1 LIDKILEFAVR
12 QRVLVLVGALG
23 LLLIGLWSA
32 NKLPMDAIPDI
43 TGVQVQVNTTVPAL
57 APDEV
62 EKLVTMPLEMA
73 LGGVAGV
80 TEMRSLSRFGL
91 SQITL
96 QFTDKSD
103 IYRARQLVTERL
115 QSAADSLPAGLT
127 PKLIP
132 ITTGLGEVFYYTI
145 DYAPN
150 APNAPA
156 SREAQLM
163 ELWQIQEYVI
173 KPQLRTVPGV
183 AEVNAYGGYQKQ
195 IVVQPNIA
203 KLRETGLTVNDLANV
218 VSENVENAGGGV
230 VNAGNEQLVIRGVG
244 RVVSPE
250 EIAQLP
256 VKFTSAVMPLRVK
269 DLAEVQIGHAFR
281 TGAATHSGHEAV
293 LGVAM
298 MLMGENSHTVAE
310 RVAEKMQ
317 EIQKRLPSGV
327 VISPEY
333 NRKNLVHR
341 TIRTVATNLF
351 EGAMLVIA
359 VLLFLLGNWRAA
371 LIVATAIPLAFLFAL
386 TGMTRFGISGNLMS
400 LGAIDF
406 GLIIDGAVVI
416 VENVVRQLGLKQH
429 QLGRALMREE
439 RLHTVVAASQQVG
452 TPMFFGVLIIAIVY
466 LPILALSGIEG
477 KMFHPMALT
486 VMLALGGSLVLALTL
501 MPALCSFLLRGN
513 IAERDNAV
521 IRAVKRVYSPILALS
536 LRLRWL
542 ILVTAAALFAFAIF
556 IFTRLGADFI
566 PKLDEG
572 TFTMMVYRASSIN
585 VDRSVEEQRKTEV
598 EIQKRVPEVTHVFS
612 RIGSAEIATDP
623 MPPSD
628 CDFYIYYKP
637 QNEWRKVNGR
647 TISKEDL
654 AKIISAEIEKL
665 NPGARVMVA
674 QPVEMRFNEMLEGI
688 RADIAVKIFG
698 NDYDELERLGSEV
711 KEVLEQI
718 PGTREGEGEVEYETT
733 GRAPML
739 EIRVKRDVLAKY
751 NLHAGDVNQTISA
764 ALGGQTV
771 GTLIEGNRR
780 FEIVVRL
787 SESERQTLD
796 AIRALPVRV
805 GDSGMLPLGDVADVE
820 HVKTVSPI
828 LRDSAQRRAAL
839 MVNLRGRDVE
849 SWVRE
854 ADAKVRERVQL
865 PAGYMLEFGGQFEN
879 LREAKARLAI
889 VVPAA
894 LAFIFVLIFM
904 AFGSVRQA
912 LLVYTGVPLAVTGGV
927 VALWMRG
934 MPFSISAAVGFI
946 ALSGVAVLNGVV
958 MISYF
963 NQLRER
969 GLDTR
974 SAVFEGSLT
983 RLRPV
988 LMTAAVAAFGFIP
1001 MALSTSAGAEV
1012 QRPLATVVIGG
1023 IISST
1028 FLTLLLLPVLYDWV
1042 ERRTRS
1048 NETPE
1053 RRQRGVAV
1061 ARPMHLPEPPSTQEL
1076 SRA

>member
-1 LIDKILEFAVR
+1 MIDKILEFAVR
-12 QRVLVLVGALG
+12 QRVLVLMGALA
-23 LLLIGLWSA
+23 LLLLGLWSA

-62 EKLVTMPLEMA
+62 EKLVTVPLEMA

-132 ITTGLGEVFYYTI
+132 ITTGLGEVFYYTV
-145 DYAPN
+145 DYAPG

-156 SREAQLM
+156 SREDQLM

-183 AEVNAYGGYQKQ
+183 AEVNAYGGYVKQ
-195 IVVQPNIA
+195 IVVQPDIA
-203 KLRETGLTVNDLANV
+203 KLRQAGLTVNDLAKV
-218 VSENVENAGGGV
+218 VGENVENTGGGI
-230 VNAGNEQLVIRGVG
+230 VNSGNEQLVIRGVG
-244 RVVSPE
+244 RVVSPQ
-250 EIAQLP
+250 EIAELP
-256 VKFTSAVMPLRVK
+256 VKFASGVMPMRVK
-269 DLAEVQIGHAFR
+269 DFADVEIGHAFR
-281 TGAATHSGHEAV
+281 TGAATHSGQEAV

-298 MLMGENSHTVAE
+298 MLMGENSHAVAE
-310 RVAEKMQ
+310 RVAEKVD
-317 EIQKRLPSGV
+317 EIQKQLPSGV
-327 VISPEY
+327 VIKQEY

-351 EGAMLVIA
+351 EGALLVVA

-371 LIVATAIPLAFLFAL
+371 LIVASAIPLAFLFAI

-416 VENVVRQLGLKQH
+416 VENVVRQLGTKQH
-429 QLGRALMREE
+429 QLGRQLTTEE
-439 RLHTVVAASQQVG
+439 RLHTVAAASKQVG

-466 LPILALSGIEG
+466 VPILALSGIEG

-501 MPALCSFLLRGN
+501 MPALCSFLLRRN
-513 IAERDNAV
+513 IAERENV
-521 IRAVKRVYSPILALS
+521 IIRAIKSVYSPILRLS

-542 ILVTAAALFAFAIF
+542 VVFAAAALFGLAIL

-572 TFTMMVYRASSIN
+572 TFTMMVYRAASIS
-585 VDRSVEEQRKTEV
+585 VDATVEQQRKTEQ
-598 EIQKRVPEVTHVFS
+598 EIQKRVPEITHVFS

-628 CDFYIYYKP
+628 CDFYVYYKP
-637 QNEWRKVNGR
+637 RNEWRKIGNGP
-647 TISKEDL
+647 ISKDEL
-654 AKIISAEIEKL
+654 AKIITAEIERL
-665 NPGARVMVA
+665 NPGVRVMVA

-698 NDYDELERLGSEV
+698 NDYDVLERLGSEV

-739 EIRVKRDVLAKY
+739 EIRIKRDVLAKY
-751 NLHAGDVNQTISA
+751 NLHAGDVNQTIAA

-771 GTLIEGNRR
+771 GTMIEGNRR
-780 FEIVVRL
+780 FEIVARL
-787 SESERQTLD
+787 AEKDRENLA

-805 GDSGMLPLGDVADVE
+805 GDAGMLALGELADIE
-820 HVKTVSPI
+820 RVKTVSPI

-854 ADAKVRERVQL
+854 AEAKVREHVQL
-865 PAGYMLEFGGQFEN
+865 PEGYTLEFGGQFEN

-912 LLVYTGVPLAVTGGV
+912 LLVYSGVPLAITGGI
-927 VALWMRG
+927 VALWLRD

-963 NQLRER
+963 NQLREQ
-969 GLDTR
+969 GSDVR
-974 SAVFEGSLT
+974 SAVVEGSLT

-988 LMTAAVAAFGFIP
+988 LMTAAVAVFGFIP
-1001 MALSTSAGAEV
+1001 MALSSSAGAEV

-1023 IISST
+1023 ILSST

-1042 ERRTRS
+1042 ERRDPAREIS
-1048 NETPE
+1048 E
-1053 RRQRGVAV
+1053 RRQRGLAV
-1061 ARPMHLPEPPSTQEL
+1061 AREAQ
-1076 SRA
+1076 

>member
-1 LIDKILEFAVR
+1 MIDKILEFSIR
-12 QRVLVLVGALG
+12 QRVLVLMGAFA
-23 LLLIGLWSA
+23 LLLVGLWSA
-32 NKLPMDAIPDI
+32 KKLPMDAIPDI

-62 EKLVTMPLEMA
+62 EKLVTVPLEMA

-96 QFTDKSD
+96 QFTYRSD

-115 QSAADSLPAGLT
+115 QSALDSLPPGLT

-132 ITTGLGEVFYYTI
+132 ITTGLGEVFYYTV
-145 DYAPN
+145 DYAPEAKH
-150 APNAPA
+150 APPT
-156 SREAQLM
+156 REAQLM

-173 KPQLRTVPGV
+173 KPQLRTVAGV
-183 AEVNAYGGYQKQ
+183 AEVNAYGGYVKQ
-195 IVVQPNIA
+195 IVVQPNVA
-203 KLRETGLTVNDLANV
+203 KLRDSGLTVNDLARV
-218 VSENVENAGGGV
+218 VGENVENTGGGI
-230 VNAGNEQLVIRGVG
+230 VNAGNEQLVIRAVG
-244 RVVSPE
+244 RVASLE
-250 EIAQLP
+250 EIAELP
-256 VKFTSAVMPLRVK
+256 VKFAAAVLPLRVN
-269 DLAEVQIGHAFR
+269 DFAEVKIGHAFR
-281 TGAATHSGHEAV
+281 TGAATHNGEEAV

-298 MLMGENSHTVAE
+298 MLAGENSHAVAE
-310 RVAEKMQ
+310 RVEQKVE
-317 EIQKRLPSGV
+317 EIRKLLPAGV
-327 VISPEY
+327 VIQAEY
-333 NRKNLVHR
+333 NRKTLVHR
-341 TIRTVATNLF
+341 TIRTVSTNLF
-351 EGAMLVIA
+351 EGALLVVA
-359 VLLFLLGNWRAA
+359 VLLLLLGNWRAA
-371 LIVATAIPLAFLFAL
+371 FIVAMAIPLAFLFAL
-386 TGMTRFGISGNLMS
+386 TGMTHFGISGNLMS

-406 GLIIDGAVVI
+406 GLIIDGAVVM
-416 VENVVRQLGLKQH
+416 VENTVRQLGAKQH
-429 QLGRALMREE
+429 ELGRRLTTEE
-439 RLHTVVAASQQVG
+439 RLHTTLAATKQVG

-486 VMLALGGSLVLALTL
+486 VMLALGGSLILALTL

-513 IAERDNAV
+513 ISERDNWIISLAKTV
-521 IRAVKRVYSPILALS
+521 YAPLLGVALRV
-536 LRLRWL
+536 RWL
-542 ILVTAAALFAFAIF
+542 VVLSALALFALAIL
-556 IFTRLGADFI
+556 IFLRLGADFI
-566 PKLDEG
+566 PRLDEG
-572 TFTMMVYRASSIN
+572 TFTMMVFRASSIN
-585 VDRSVEEQRKTEV
+585 LDECIEQQRRTER
-598 EIQKRVPEVTHVFS
+598 EIKARVPEVTHVFS

-637 QNEWRKVNGR
+637 QNEWRKIDNR
-647 TISKEDL
+647 PISKDDL
-654 AKIISAEIEKL
+654 AKIIIGEIEKL
-665 NPGARVMVA
+665 NEGVRVLAA

-698 NDYDELERLGSEV
+698 NDYDVLERLGAEV
-711 KEVLEQI
+711 KEILEQI

-739 EIRVKRDVLAKY
+739 EIKMKRDVLAQY
-751 NLHAGDVNQTISA
+751 NLHSGDVNQTITT

-771 GTLIEGNRR
+771 GTLIDGNRR
-780 FEIVVRL
+780 SEIVVRL
-787 SESERQTLD
+787 AESDRENAD

-805 GDSGMLPLGDVADVE
+805 GDTGMLLLGQLAEINRVQ
-820 HVKTVSPI
+820 TVSPI

-839 MVNLRGRDVE
+839 MVNLRDRDVE

-854 ADAKVRERVQL
+854 ADAKVRAQIKL
-865 PAGYMLEFGGQFEN
+865 PEGYTLEFGGQFEN
-879 LREAKARLAI
+879 LREAKARLAM
-889 VVPAA
+889 VVPMA
-894 LAFIFVLIFM
+894 LVFIFVLIFM

-912 LLVYTGVPLAVTGGV
+912 LLVYSGIPLAVTGGV
-927 VALWMRG
+927 FALWLRD

-963 NQLRER
+963 NQLREE
-969 GLDTR
+969 GKDVL
-974 SAVFEGSLT
+974 SAVTEGSLT

-1028 FLTLLLLPVLYDWV
+1028 FLTLILLPVLYEWA
-1042 ERRTRS
+1042 ERKTKTA
-1048 NETPE
+1048 ET
-1053 RRQRGVAV
+1053 
-1061 ARPMHLPEPPSTQEL
+1061 
-1076 SRA
+1076 

>member
-1 LIDKILEFAVR
+1 
-12 QRVLVLVGALG
+12 
-23 LLLIGLWSA
+23 
-32 NKLPMDAIPDI
+32 
-43 TGVQVQVNTTVPAL
+43 
-57 APDEV
+57 
-62 EKLVTMPLEMA
+62 
-73 LGGVAGV
+73 
-80 TEMRSLSRFGL
+80 
-91 SQITL
+91 
-96 QFTDKSD
+96 
-103 IYRARQLVTERL
+103 
-115 QSAADSLPAGLT
+115 
-127 PKLIP
+127 
-132 ITTGLGEVFYYTI
+132 
-145 DYAPN
+145 
-150 APNAPA
+150 
-156 SREAQLM
+156 
-163 ELWQIQEYVI
+163 
-173 KPQLRTVPGV
+173 
-183 AEVNAYGGYQKQ
+183 
-195 IVVQPNIA
+195 
-203 KLRETGLTVNDLANV
+203 
-218 VSENVENAGGGV
+218 
-230 VNAGNEQLVIRGVG
+230 
-244 RVVSPE
+244 
-250 EIAQLP
+250 
-256 VKFTSAVMPLRVK
+256 
-269 DLAEVQIGHAFR
+269 
-281 TGAATHSGHEAV
+281 
-293 LGVAM
+293 VAM
-298 MLMGENSHTVAE
+298 MLMGENSNAVAG
-310 RVAEKMQ
+310 RVAEKIG

-327 VISPEY
+327 IISPEY

-341 TIRTVATNLF
+341 TIRTVTTNLF
-351 EGAMLVIA
+351 EGALLVIA

-371 LIVATAIPLAFLFAL
+371 LIVAAAIPLALLFAI

-416 VENVVRQLGLKQH
+416 VENVVRQLGAKQH
-429 QLGRALMREE
+429 QLGRRLTTDE
-439 RLHTVVAASQQVG
+439 RLHAVVAASKQVG
-452 TPMFFGVLIIAIVY
+452 TPMFFGVLIIAVVY

-501 MPALCSFLLRGN
+501 MPALCSFLLGGR
-513 IAERDNAV
+513 IAERDNLIV
-521 IRAVKRVYSPILALS
+521 RLIKRAYSPTLRWS
-536 LRLRWL
+536 LQLRWL
-542 ILVTAAALFAFAIF
+542 VVLGAIALFALAIF
-556 IFTRLGADFI
+556 IFRHLGADFI

-572 TFTMMVYRASSIN
+572 TFTMMVFRASSIN
-585 VDRSVEEQRKTEV
+585 LDQSIEEQRKTER
-598 EIQKRVPEVTHVFS
+598 EIPKRVPEVTHVFS

-637 QNEWRKVNGR
+637 QREWRKLNNR
-647 TISKEDL
+647 PISKEDL
-654 AKIISAEIEKL
+654 AQIITTEIEAL

-698 NDYDELERLGSEV
+698 NDYDVLERIGSEV

-751 NLHAGDVNQTISA
+751 NLHAGDVNQTIAA

-771 GTLIEGNRR
+771 GTMIEQNRR
-780 FEIVVRL
+780 FDIVVRL
-787 SESERQTLD
+787 AEANRENLE

-805 GDSGMLPLGDVADVE
+805 GDSGLLPLGDLADIQR
-820 HVKTVSPI
+820 VKTVSPI

-839 MVNLRGRDVE
+839 MVNLRNRDVE

-854 ADAKVRERVQL
+854 ADAKVREHVKL
-865 PAGYMLEFGGQFEN
+865 PEGYTLEFGGQFEN
-879 LREAKARLAI
+879 LREAKTRLAI

-894 LAFIFVLIFM
+894 LLLIFVLIFV

-912 LLVYTGVPLAVTGGV
+912 LLVYSGVPLAVTGGV
-927 VALWMRG
+927 FALWLRD

-963 NQLRER
+963 NQLREEGR
-969 GLDTR
+969 DVR
-974 SAVFEGSLT
+974 SAVIEGSLT

-1028 FLTLLLLPVLYDWV
+1028 FLTLVLVPVLYEWA
-1042 ERRTRS
+1042 ERKTTS
-1048 NETPE
+1048 NT
-1053 RRQRGVAV
+1053 QAV
-1061 ARPMHLPEPPSTQEL
+1061 
-1076 SRA
+1076 

>member
-1 LIDKILEFAVR
+1 MIDKVLEFSVR
-12 QRVLVLVGALG
+12 QRVIVLMATGV
-23 LLLIGLWSA
+23 LLLGGLWSA
-32 NKLPMDAIPDI
+32 PKLPMDAIPDI

-62 EKLVTMPLEMA
+62 EKLVTVPLEMA

-91 SQITL
+91 SQVTL

-127 PKLIP
+127 PTLIP
-132 ITTGLGEVFYYTI
+132 ITTGLGEVFYYTV
-145 DYAPN
+145 DYAPG
-150 APNAPA
+150 APNVPA
-156 SREAQLM
+156 TREAQLM

-173 KPQLRTVPGV
+173 KPQLRTVQGV
-183 AEVNAYGGYQKQ
+183 AEVNAYGGYVKQ
-195 IVVQPNIA
+195 IVVQPKIA
-203 KLRETGLTVNDLANV
+203 KLRDAGLTVSDLAKV
-218 VSENVENAGGGV
+218 VTENVENAGGGI
-230 VNAGNEQLVIRGVG
+230 VNAGSEQLVIRGVG
-244 RVVSPE
+244 RVTSPQ
-250 EIAQLP
+250 EIAELP
-256 VKFTSAVMPLRVK
+256 VRFAAAAMPLRVK
-269 DLAEVQIGHAFR
+269 DFADVQIGHAFR
-281 TGAATHSGHEAV
+281 TGAATHSGEEAV

-298 MLMGENSHTVAE
+298 MLMGENSHAVAE
-310 RVAEKMQ
+310 RIAEKVT
-317 EIQKRLPSGV
+317 EIQKRLPAGI
-327 VISPEY
+327 VIKQEY
-333 NRKNLVHR
+333 NRKILVHR
-341 TIRTVATNLF
+341 AIRTVATNLF
-351 EGAMLVIA
+351 EGALLVTA
-359 VLLFLLGNWRAA
+359 VLLLLLANWRAA
-371 LIVATAIPLAFLFAL
+371 LIVATAIPLSFLFAI
-386 TGMTRFGISGNLMS
+386 TGMRYFGISGNLMS

-416 VENVVRQLGLKQH
+416 VENVVRQLRVKQH
-429 QLGRALMREE
+429 ELRRRLTTEE
-439 RLHTVVAASQQVG
+439 RLHVVLTASKQVG
-452 TPMFFGVLIIAIVY
+452 SPMFFGVLIIAIVY
-466 LPILALSGIEG
+466 VPILALSGVEG

-501 MPALCSFLLRGN
+501 MPALCSFVLRGN
-513 IAERDNAV
+513 ITGGDNPI
-521 IRAVKRVYSPILALS
+521 IRAFKGVYSPILRLAL
-536 LRLRWL
+536 RFRWL
-542 ILVTAAALFAFAIF
+542 VVLCACALFALAIF
-556 IFTRLGADFI
+556 TFTRLGADFI

-572 TFTMMVYRASSIN
+572 TFTMMVYRTSSMSLEQ
-585 VDRSVEEQRKTEV
+585 SVEDQRKTEE
-598 EIQKRVPEVTHVFS
+598 EIRKRVPEITHVFS

-637 QNEWRKVNGR
+637 QSQWRKIDNHP
-647 TISKEDL
+647 ISKEEL
-654 AKIISAEIEKL
+654 AKIITTEIEAL

-698 NDYDELERLGSEV
+698 NDYDVLERLGSEV

-751 NLHAGDVNQTISA
+751 NLHAGDVNQTIAA

-771 GTLIEGNRR
+771 GTMIEGNRR

-787 SESERQTLD
+787 AEADRENLE

-805 GDSGMLPLGDVADVE
+805 GDAGILPLGEVADIE
-820 HVKTVSPI
+820 RVKTVSPI

-849 SWVRE
+849 TWVRE
-854 ADAKVRERVQL
+854 AEAKVRQHVQF
-865 PAGYMLEFGGQFEN
+865 PEGYTLEFGGQFEN

-927 VALWMRG
+927 IALWLRN

-963 NQLRER
+963 NQLREQR
-969 GLDTR
+969 RDVR
-974 SAVFEGSLT
+974 SVVMEGSLT

-988 LMTAAVAAFGFIP
+988 LMTAAVAAFGFVP

-1028 FLTLLLLPVLYDWV
+1028 FLTLVVLPVLYEWA
-1042 ERRTRS
+1042 ERKPKALAHES
-1048 NETPE
+1048 
-1053 RRQRGVAV
+1053 
-1061 ARPMHLPEPPSTQEL
+1061 
-1076 SRA
+1076 

>member
-1 LIDKILEFAVR
+1 MIDKILEFSVR
-12 QRVLVLVGALG
+12 QRVLVLMGALA
-23 LLLIGLWSA
+23 LLLVGLWSA

-43 TGVQVQVNTTVPAL
+43 TGVQVQINTTVPAL

-62 EKLVTMPLEMA
+62 EKLVTLPLEMA

-96 QFTDKSD
+96 QFTDKTD

-115 QSAADSLPAGLT
+115 QSAADSLPAGLI

-156 SREAQLM
+156 SREAQVM
-163 ELWQIQEYVI
+163 ELLQLQEYVI
-173 KPQLRTVPGV
+173 KPQLRTVLGV
-183 AEVNAYGGYQKQ
+183 AEVNVYGGYVKQ

-203 KLRETGLTVNDLANV
+203 RLRGAGLTVNDLAKV
-218 VSENVENAGGGV
+218 VGENVENAGGGI

-244 RVVSPE
+244 RVTSPK
-250 EIAQLP
+250 EIAELP
-256 VKFTSAVMPLRVK
+256 VKFAAGVMPLRVK
-269 DLAEVQIGHAFR
+269 DFAEVQIDHAFR
-281 TGAATHSGHEAV
+281 TGAATHSGQEAV

-298 MLMGENSHTVAE
+298 MLMGENSHAVAE
-310 RVAEKMQ
+310 RVAERIE
-317 EIQKRLPSGV
+317 EIKKRLPSGV
-327 VISPEY
+327 VLMQEY

-341 TIRTVATNLF
+341 TIRTVTTNLF
-351 EGAMLVIA
+351 EGALLVIA

-371 LIVATAIPLAFLFAL
+371 LIVAAAIPLALLFAL

-416 VENVVRQLGLKQH
+416 VENVVRQLGAKQH
-429 QLGRALMREE
+429 QLGRHLTTEE
-439 RLHTVVAASQQVG
+439 RLHTVVTASKQVG

-466 LPILALSGIEG
+466 LPTLALSGIEG

-513 IAERDNAV
+513 IAEGDDFI
-521 IRAVKRVYSPILALS
+521 IRLIKSVYSPTLHLAL
-536 LRLRWL
+536 RGRWL
-542 ILVTAAALFAFAIF
+542 VVLGAVTLFAVAMF
-556 IFTRLGADFI
+556 IFSRLGADFI

-572 TFTMMVYRASSIN
+572 TFTMMVYRESSISI
-585 VDRSVEEQRKTEV
+585 DQSIEQQRKTEQD
-598 EIQKRVPEVTHVFS
+598 IRKRVPEVTHVFS

-637 QNEWRKVNGR
+637 QSEWRKVDNHP
-647 TISKEDL
+647 ISKEEL
-654 AKIISAEIEKL
+654 AKIITVEIEAL
-665 NPGARVMVA
+665 NPRARVMVA

-698 NDYDELERLGSEV
+698 NDYDVLERLGSEV
-711 KEVLEQI
+711 KEVLGQI

-751 NLHAGDVNQTISA
+751 NLHAGDVNQAISA
-764 ALGGQTV
+764 ALAGQTV
-771 GTLIEGNRR
+771 GTMIEGNRR
-780 FEIVVRL
+780 FDIVVRL
-787 SESERQTLD
+787 SDKDRENLE
-796 AIRALPVRV
+796 AIRTLPVRV
-805 GDSGMLPLGDVADVE
+805 GEAGMLALGELADIE
-820 HVKTVSPI
+820 RVKTVSPI

-839 MVNLRGRDVE
+839 MVNLRSRDVE
-849 SWVRE
+849 NWVRE
-854 ADAKVRERVQL
+854 AEAKVREQVQL
-865 PAGYMLEFGGQFEN
+865 PEGYTIEFGGQFEN

-904 AFGSVRQA
+904 AFGSVRQT
-912 LLVYTGVPLAVTGGV
+912 LLVYTGVPLAITGGV
-927 VALWMRG
+927 VALWLRG

-946 ALSGVAVLNGVV
+946 TLSGVAVLNGVV
-958 MISYF
+958 MIAYF
-963 NQLRER
+963 NQLREQGR
-969 GLDTR
+969 DVR
-974 SAVFEGSLT
+974 SAVIEGSLT

-988 LMTAAVAAFGFIP
+988 FMTAAVAAFGFIP

-1012 QRPLATVVIGG
+1012 QRPLATVVIGE
-1023 IISST
+1023 IVSST
-1028 FLTLLLLPVLYDWV
+1028 FLTLILLPVLYEWA
-1042 ERRTRS
+1042 E
-1048 NETPE
+1048 NK
-1053 RRQRGVAV
+1053 
-1061 ARPMHLPEPPSTQEL
+1061 
-1076 SRA
+1076 RAIAMKSP

>member
-1 LIDKILEFAVR
+1 MIDKILEFAVR
-12 QRVLVLVGALG
+12 QRVLVLMGALV
-23 LLLIGLWSA
+23 LLLLGLWSA
-32 NKLPMDAIPDI
+32 SKLSMDAIPDI
-43 TGVQVQVNTTVPAL
+43 TGVQVQINTTVPAL

-96 QFTDKSD
+96 QFTDKTD

-115 QSAADSLPAGLT
+115 QGAADSLPLGLT

-132 ITTGLGEVFYYTI
+132 ITTGLGEVLYYTV
-145 DYAPN
+145 DYAPG
-150 APNAPA
+150 APNTPA

-183 AEVNAYGGYQKQ
+183 AEVNAYGGYVKQ
-195 IVVQPNIA
+195 IVVQPKIA
-203 KLRETGLTVNDLANV
+203 KLRDAGLTVNDLAKIV
-218 VSENVENAGGGV
+218 GENVENAGGGI
-230 VNAGNEQLVIRGVG
+230 VNSGHEQLVIRGVG
-244 RVVSPE
+244 RVVSPQ
-250 EIAQLP
+250 EIAELP
-256 VKFTSAVMPLRVK
+256 VKFAAAVMPLRVK

-281 TGAATHSGHEAV
+281 TGAATHSGQEAV

-298 MLMGENSHTVAE
+298 MLMGENSHAVAE
-310 RVAEKMQ
+310 RVAEKVK
-317 EIQKRLPSGV
+317 EIQKQLPAGV
-327 VISPEY
+327 VIKQEY

-341 TIRTVATNLF
+341 TIRTVSTNLF
-351 EGAMLVIA
+351 EGALLVTA
-359 VLLFLLGNWRAA
+359 VLLLLLGSWRAA
-371 LIVATAIPLAFLFAL
+371 LIVASTIPLALLFAI
-386 TGMTRFGISGNLMS
+386 TGMTQFGISGNLMS

-416 VENVVRQLGLKQH
+416 VENVVRQLGTKQH
-429 QLGRALMREE
+429 QLGRRLATEE
-439 RLHTVVAASQQVG
+439 RLHTVVAASKQVG

-501 MPALCSFLLRGN
+501 MPALCSLLLRRN
-513 IAERDNAV
+513 ITERDTI
-521 IRAVKRVYSPILALS
+521 IRAIKNVYSPILRLS

-542 ILVTAAALFAFAIF
+542 VVFAAAALFGLAIL

-585 VDRSVEEQRKTEV
+585 VEQSIEQQRKTEQ
-598 EIQKRVPEVTHVFS
+598 EIQKRVPEITHVFS

-637 QNEWRKVNGR
+637 RNEWRKIDNR
-647 TISKEDL
+647 PISKEEL
-654 AKIISAEIEKL
+654 AKIITTEIEAL

-698 NDYDELERLGSEV
+698 NDYDVLERLGSEV

-739 EIRVKRDVLAKY
+739 EIRIKRDVLAKY
-751 NLHAGDVNQTISA
+751 NLHAGDVNQTITA

-771 GTLIEGNRR
+771 GTMVEGNRR
-780 FEIVVRL
+780 FEIVIRL
-787 SESERQTLD
+787 AESDRENLD
-796 AIRALPVRV
+796 VIRALPVRV
-805 GDSGMLPLGDVADVE
+805 GDAGMLPLGDVAE
-820 HVKTVSPI
+820 IERVKTVSPI

-849 SWVRE
+849 GWVKE
-854 ADAKVRERVQL
+854 AGVKVREHVPL
-865 PAGYMLEFGGQFEN
+865 PEGYTLQFGGQFEN
-879 LREAKARLAI
+879 LREAKARLAV

-894 LAFIFVLIFM
+894 LVFIFVLIFM

-927 VALWMRG
+927 VALWLRS

-969 GLDTR
+969 GLDSR

-1023 IISST
+1023 ILSST
-1028 FLTLLLLPVLYDWV
+1028 FLTLIVLPVLYAWL
-1042 ERRTRS
+1042 ER
-1048 NETPE
+1048 E
-1053 RRQRGVAV
+1053 RP
-1061 ARPMHLPEPPSTQEL
+1061 RPAEATHRMAEAEALL
-1076 SRA
+1076 R